1 MNRRKVLQIPLLIG
15 MLANPVLSR
24 LANGQSQPQ
33 QQTHQCINLPDLFDQ
48 FFIDGAGF
56 EVPSTLKAKR
66 TAYVVFDP
74 QCPDCIHFWRM
85 ASAVRERIRFIWF
98 PVAVLNARSE
108 LQGAFIL
115 SSASPIEAMARQ
127 VMQFDTPSRGLP
139 TDNIAISNSARDT
152 VWRNS
157 RIFRRAGGKSVPYI
171 LYQDEQ
177 NTVRGSANIA
187 TSDALTAFLNI

>member
-1 MNRRKVLQIPLLIG
+1 MNRRKVLQIQLLIG

-24 LANGQSQPQ
+24 LASAQSQPQ

-48 FFIDGAGF
+48 FFIDGTGF
-56 EVPSTLKAKR
+56 EVPSTLKEKR

-98 PVAVLNARSE
+98 PVAVLNSRSE
-108 LQGAFIL
+108 LQGALIL
-115 SSASPIEAMARQ
+115 SSPSPIEAMARQ

-139 TDNIAISNSARDT
+139 TDNITIPNGARDLI
-152 VWRNS
+152 WRNS
-157 RIFRRAGGKSVPYI
+157 RIFRRAGGKNVPYI

-177 NTVRGSANIA
+177 NTVRGSADIA